1 MTSQVVSSGFLRL
14 GLHHPLIIFDGRPRP
29 GTRWWPWW
37 KLSILPGELGETVGK
52 ANQWKRL
59 IIEKKWR
66 WSYFHEWASKNDP
79 IVFWSQFFWAWFKDM
94 WKFWFPLQ
102 LQADQTIVKRF
113 PDWPCCL
120 FPSSMPMTSLAWIT
134 FLQSLLLTM
143 CWWKLGKFGQQDTI
157 DPSGGWQPMKVDGWI
172 GG

>member
-94 WKFWFPLQ
+94 WKFWFPYEWMVFVATMCICIYKGTLIN
-102 LQADQTIVKRF
+102 TG
-113 PDWPCCL
+113 
-120 FPSSMPMTSLAWIT
+120 
-134 FLQSLLLTM
+134 LLLRA
-143 CWWKLGKFGQQDTI
+143 CL
-157 DPSGGWQPMKVDGWI
+157 
-172 GG
+172 